1 VRIEDVIDPSV
12 GFVAEV
18 KLGDQVK
25 AGDVIGLVYGSDS
38 SRAQEAATRI
48 RAAYEIEDS
57 APDQLQLVK
66 EIINE

>member
-1 VRIEDVIDPSV
+1 VIDPSV

-25 AGDVIGLVYGSDS
+25 GGDVIGLVYGSDTS
-38 SRAQEAATRI
+38 KTLEAAARI
-48 RAAYEIEDS
+48 RAAYQIDDR
-57 APDQLQLVK
+57 APDQLDLVK